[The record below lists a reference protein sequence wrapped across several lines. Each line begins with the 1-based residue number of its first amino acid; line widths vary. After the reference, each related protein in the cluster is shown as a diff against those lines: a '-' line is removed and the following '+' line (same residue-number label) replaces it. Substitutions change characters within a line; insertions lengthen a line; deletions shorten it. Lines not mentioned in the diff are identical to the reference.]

1 MNVTFT
7 YSYNHSIVPPR
18 CRLPRTVREHDGLI
32 TVEIREIPPEQAPV
46 AIISRNTSDQG
57 HDPVEYRTFEGC
69 LWTNCKLFAG
79 ARDNKAEGGPNATHR
94 MPEPEI
100 SLVTESVTLSHW
112 EQGIYIGAYQGK
124 AGIGEY
130 LERWARDRIIID
142 GQLFLPVGEP
152 MYVVMTFGLSNNHG
166 GTSLHC
172 TDFLNA
178 NIKDSSYFSILE
190 IDQALEYA
198 RQVAA
203 NRGDTIK
210 FSVDPGFE
218 FQVLIPKAVQWKNPG
233 LSVAA

>member
-1 MNVTFT
+1 
-7 YSYNHSIVPPR
+7 
-18 CRLPRTVREHDGLI
+18 
-32 TVEIREIPPEQAPV
+32 
-46 AIISRNTSDQG
+46 
-57 HDPVEYRTFEGC
+57 
-69 LWTNCKLFAG
+69 
-79 ARDNKAEGGPNATHR
+79 
-94 MPEPEI
+94 
-100 SLVTESVTLSHW
+100 
-112 EQGIYIGAYQGK
+112 
-124 AGIGEY
+124 
-130 LERWARDRIIID
+130 
-142 GQLFLPVGEP
+142 

-190 IDQALEYA
+190 FDRALEYA

-233 LSVAA
+233 LSVAT